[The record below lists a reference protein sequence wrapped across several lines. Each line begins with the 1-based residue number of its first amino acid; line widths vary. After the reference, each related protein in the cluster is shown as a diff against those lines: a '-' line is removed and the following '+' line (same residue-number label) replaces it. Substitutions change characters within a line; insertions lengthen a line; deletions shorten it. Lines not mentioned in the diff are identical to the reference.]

1 VIPIRDIN
9 PTRIT
14 PVVVYVFLGTNVF
27 VWLYQWSVAM
37 GMGPEALQ
45 ALVMR
50 FGAVPYLL
58 VEAPEVF
65 WYQPFTSMFM
75 HGGWFHLI
83 MNMWFLWIFGDN
95 VEEALGKLR
104 FVLFY
109 VLCGL
114 GAVAAQVLVAPDSR
128 IPMVGASG
136 AISGVLAGYVVLF
149 PHARV
154 LTLVPLLFLFY
165 FAELPAFLFILLWFG
180 LQLLQGTLALGTEG
194 AGMGGVAW
202 WAHIGGF
209 VVGLLLVRPMRKYR
223 GVGHPSA
230 RPRFER

>member
-9 PTRIT
+9 PTRT
-14 PVVVYVFLGTNVF
+14 RPVLIYVIVATNVL
-27 VWLYQWSVAM
+27 VWLYQWSVHM
-37 GMGPEALQ
+37 SLGPEGMQ

-50 FGAVPYLL
+50 YGTVPRLL
-58 VEAPEVF
+58 LEAPDIF

-83 MNMWFLWIFGDN
+83 SNMWFLWIFGDN
-95 VEEALGKLR
+95 IEDALGKAR

-109 VLCGL
+109 ILCGL
-114 GAVAAQVLVAPDSR
+114 AAVVGQVAVAPASQ

-136 AISGVLAGYVVLF
+136 AISGVLAGYVMLF

-154 LTLVPLLFLFY
+154 VTLVPLFFIFY
-165 FAELPAFLFILLWFG
+165 FAELPAYIFIFLWFG
-180 LQLLQGTLALGTEG
+180 LQLLQGTLALGQT
-194 AGMGGVAW
+194 AADMGGVAW

-209 VVGLLLVRPMRKYR
+209 VAGLVLIRLF
-223 GVGHPSA
+223 
-230 RPRFER
+230 RPRRPPRPRVWTYGD